1 MTGSGQAL
9 EIRMTR
15 KKILG
20 SHVKRLLSG
29 VSAHGRR
36 HLTEV
41 ETDLLQ
47 TELLLE
53 EAIDKLTAS
62 FLAIHGAIGARQAL
76 LDRLLA
82 GEALSDEERLLLSHM
97 SDEIGQ
103 HVNSAITSMQF
114 QDMTSQ
120 LIDRTLKRV
129 TGLREFLGT
138 LGEHGADILPD
149 SGSEEIIDR
158 LGKVSMA
165 LAIQSLELRSMLR
178 KSVEQ
183 RHLESG
189 DVELF

>member
-1 MTGSGQAL
+1 
-9 EIRMTR
+9 MTR

-29 VSAHGRR
+29 VSVHGRR

-53 EAIDKLTAS
+53 EAIDKLTSS
-62 FLAIHGAIGARQAL
+62 FMAIHTAVGARQETI
-76 LDRLLA
+76 DRLLA
-82 GEALSDEERLLLSHM
+82 GGTPSVEDSEQLSAM
-97 SDEIGQ
+97 SGEIGR
-103 HVNSAITSMQF
+103 HVNTAITSMQF

-120 LIDRTLKRV
+120 LIERTLKRV
-129 TGLREFLGT
+129 AGLRDFLGT
-138 LGEHGADILPD
+138 LSEHGADIAPETD
-149 SGSEEIIDR
+149 SEEIVDR

-189 DVELF
+189 DIELF

>member
-1 MTGSGQAL
+1 
-9 EIRMTR
+9 MTR

-41 ETDLLQ
+41 ETDLVQ
-47 TELLLE
+47 TTLLLE
-53 EAIDKLTAS
+53 EAVEKLTTS
-62 FLAIHGAIGARQAL
+62 FMAIHQTVDASQATIDRML
-76 LDRLLA
+76 AGQAPSEEESARLLA
-82 GEALSDEERLLLSHM
+82 M
-97 SDEIGQ
+97 SGEIGR
-103 HVNSAITSMQF
+103 HVNTAITSMQF

-120 LIDRTLKRV
+120 LLDRTLRRV
-129 TGLREFLGT
+129 TGLREFLTT
-138 LGEHGADILPD
+138 LSEHGADILPE
-149 SGSEEIIDR
+149 SGSEEIVDR

-165 LAIQSLELRSMLR
+165 LAMQSLELRSMLR

>member
-1 MTGSGQAL
+1 
-9 EIRMTR
+9 MTR

-29 VSAHGRR
+29 VSDHGRR

-41 ETDLLQ
+41 ETDLVQ
-47 TELLLE
+47 TNLLLE
-53 EAIDKLTAS
+53 EAIEKLTGS
-62 FLAIHGAIGARQAL
+62 FLAIHQTVDARQDAIN
-76 LDRLLA
+76 RLLA
-82 GEALSDEERLLLSHM
+82 GEAPSVEESARLSAM
-97 SDEIGQ
+97 SGEIGA
-103 HVNSAITSMQF
+103 HVNTAITSMQF

-120 LIDRTLKRV
+120 LLDRTLRRV
-129 TGLREFLGT
+129 NGLRNFLTT
-138 LGEHGADILPD
+138 LSEHGEDIVPESD
-149 SGSEEIIDR
+149 SDEIVDR
-158 LGKVSMA
+158 LSKVSMA

>member
-1 MTGSGQAL
+1 
-9 EIRMTR
+9 MTR

-29 VSAHGRR
+29 VSDHGKK

-41 ETDLLQ
+41 ETDLKQ

-53 EAIDKLTAS
+53 EAVDKLTRS
-62 FLAIHGAIGARQAL
+62 FMAIHHVVGARQDGINL
-76 LDRLLA
+76 LLA
-82 GEALSDEERLLLSHM
+82 GGTPSA
-97 SDEIGQ
+97 DEIVHMKGMSGEIGV

-138 LGEHGADILPD
+138 LGAHGADVLPD
-149 SGSEEIIDR
+149 
-158 LGKVSMA
+158 
-165 LAIQSLELRSMLR
+165 R
-178 KSVEQ
+178 KSV
-183 RHLESG
+183 
-189 DVELF
+189 V

>member
-1 MTGSGQAL
+1 
-9 EIRMTR
+9 MTR

-29 VSAHGRR
+29 VSDHGKR

-47 TELLLE
+47 TGLLLE

-62 FLAIHGAIGARQAL
+62 FMAIHGAVAARQQAI
-76 LDRLLA
+76 DKLLA
-82 GEALSDEERLLLSHM
+82 GEAVSEDERELLASM
-97 SDEIGQ
+97 SGEVGT
-103 HVNSAITSMQF
+103 HVNAATTSMQF

-120 LIDRTLKRV
+120 LIDRTVKRV

-138 LGEHGADILPD
+138 LGEHGADVLPE
-149 SGSEEIIDR
+149 SGSEEIVEL

-165 LAIQSLELRSMLR
+165 LAIQSLELRSVLR
-178 KSVEQ
+178 KAVNQ
-183 RHLESG
+183 QHMDSG
-189 DVELF
+189 DIELF

>member
-1 MTGSGQAL
+1 
-9 EIRMTR
+9 MTR

-20 SHVKRLLSG
+20 SRVKRLLSG
-29 VSAHGRR
+29 VSDHGRR
-36 HLTEV
+36 HLAEV

-62 FLAIHGAIGARQAL
+62 FLAIHSAVGARQAL

-82 GEALSDEERLLLSHM
+82 GETLTEEERGQLAGM
-97 SDEIGQ
+97 SAEIGR
-103 HVNSAITSMQF
+103 HVNLAVTSMQF
-114 QDMTSQ
+114 QDMTGQ
-120 LIDRTLKRV
+120 LIDRSLKRV
-129 TGLREFLGT
+129 TGLAAFLGT
-138 LGEHGADILPD
+138 LGKHGADIVPEC
-149 SGSEEIIDR
+149 GHEEIVDR

-165 LAIQSLELRSMLR
+165 LAIQSLELRSVLR

>member
-1 MTGSGQAL
+1 MA
-9 EIRMTR
+9 R

-29 VSAHGRR
+29 VSDHGKK

-41 ETDLLQ
+41 ETDLMQ

-53 EAIDKLTAS
+53 EAVDKLTAS
-62 FLAIHGAIGARQAL
+62 FMAIHSTVGARQASINL
-76 LDRLLA
+76 LLA
-82 GEALSDEERLLLSHM
+82 GGTPSAEESARLGDM
-97 SDEIGQ
+97 SGEVGQ

-138 LGEHGADILPD
+138 LGAHGADIAPD
-149 SGSEEIIDR
+149 SDSDEIVDL

-165 LAIQSLELRSMLR
+165 LAIQSLELRSVLR
-178 KSVEQ
+178 KAVNQ
-183 RHLESG
+183 QHLESG
-189 DVELF
+189 DIELF

>member
-1 MTGSGQAL
+1 MT
-9 EIRMTR
+9 TR

-29 VSAHGRR
+29 VSDHGRR
-36 HLTEV
+36 HLSEV
-41 ETDLLQ
+41 ETDLVQ
-47 TELLLE
+47 TTLLLE
-53 EAIDKLTAS
+53 EAVEKLTSS
-62 FLAIHGAIGARQAL
+62 FMAIHHVVDSRQEAIN
-76 LDRLLA
+76 RLLA
-82 GEALSDEERLLLSHM
+82 GQAPTAEESACLTGM
-97 SDEIGQ
+97 SGEIAG
-103 HVNSAITSMQF
+103 HVNAAVTSMQF

-120 LIDRTLKRV
+120 LLDRTLRRV
-129 TGLREFLGT
+129 TGLRDFLTT
-138 LGEHGADILPD
+138 LSEHGDGILPESD
-149 SGSEEIIDR
+149 GDEIVER

>member
-1 MTGSGQAL
+1 
-9 EIRMTR
+9 MTR

-29 VSAHGRR
+29 VSDHGKK

-41 ETDLLQ
+41 ETDLRQ

-53 EAIDKLTAS
+53 EAVEKLTRS
-62 FLAIHGAIGARQAL
+62 FMAIHHAVGARQDSINLL
-76 LDRLLA
+76 LDGGTPSA
-82 GEALSDEERLLLSHM
+82 
-97 SDEIGQ
+97 DEIAKMKDMSGEIGV

-129 TGLREFLGT
+129 TGLRAFLGT
-138 LGEHGADILPD
+138 LGAHGADVAAEA
-149 SGSEEIIDR
+149 GSEEIVEL

-165 LAIQSLELRSMLR
+165 LAIQSLELRSVLR
-178 KSVEQ
+178 KAVHQ
-183 RHLESG
+183 QHLESG
-189 DVELF
+189 DIELF

>member
-1 MTGSGQAL
+1 
-9 EIRMTR
+9 MTR

-29 VSAHGRR
+29 VSDHGKK

-41 ETDLLQ
+41 ETDLMQ

-53 EAIDKLTAS
+53 EAVDKLTSS
-62 FLAIHGAIGARQAL
+62 FMAIHHAVGARQDTIDL
-76 LDRLLA
+76 LLA
-82 GEALSDEERLLLSHM
+82 GGTPSAEDSARLGGM
-97 SDEIGQ
+97 SGEIGA

-138 LGEHGADILPD
+138 LGAHGADLLPE
-149 SGSEEIIDR
+149 SGSEEIVDL

-165 LAIQSLELRSMLR
+165 LAIQSLELRSVLR
-178 KSVEQ
+178 KAVNQ
-183 RHLESG
+183 QHLESG
-189 DVELF
+189 DIELF